1 MIFDITIK
9 DTDVLESE
17 DEDEETEGNTPTK
30 DQANQQSTSDED
42 SGDESTPMNTPQ
54 SRPTQPEKM
63 TPMAK
68 GGQVVLV
75 CFSRKDLDIF
85 KAPLF
90 EDNGGSFIGSHQHV
104 TTMVGQPRVQQC
116 LGEDGGKE
124 EREEWRRKVGQVT
137 RGEKAQL
144 INILR
149 KTIIRGHIQSQQGV
163 VPPPSHARQ

>member
-42 SGDESTPMNTPQ
+42 SRDEITPMNTPQ

-75 CFSRKDLDIF
+75 YFSLKDLDIF

-90 EDNGGSFIGSHQHV
+90 EDNGGSFIGSHRRDNPEFNSAWERMEARKRE
-104 TTMVGQPRVQQC
+104 TN
-116 LGEDGGKE
+116 GEEKWDKLPEGK
-124 EREEWRRKVGQVT
+124 KH
-137 RGEKAQL
+137 
-144 INILR
+144 N
-149 KTIIRGHIQSQQGV
+149 
-163 VPPPSHARQ
+163 